1 MVILAVC
8 KKTQKD
14 NLREFLV
21 ALGVLYRAEIKWEL
35 TVVAFSQCK
44 VSGDKGAHSPLPAGV
59 SGCTVPALLPVLDE

>member
-1 MVILAVC
+1 MAVC

-35 TVVAFSQCK
+35 TVVALSQCK
-44 VSGDKGAHSPLPAGV
+44 VSGHKGAHSPLPAGV